1 MVPFSHMSTPFNV
14 KENLIAML
22 GVQALPEE
30 KRVELLN
37 MATELVEK
45 RVFVRLIEG
54 LSDAD
59 AAEAEKFADK
69 PEEFIAFVASKGPSI
84 ETLVQEEVAKVRD
97 ELKADTDALELA

>member
-1 MVPFSHMSTPFNV
+1 MLSFMHMSTPFNV
-14 KENLIAML
+14 KENLIAVL
-22 GVQALPEE
+22 GLQALPEE

-59 AAEAEKFADK
+59 SAEAEKFADK
-69 PEEFIAFVASKGPSI
+69 PEEFLAFVASKGPSI
-84 ETLVQEEVAKVRD
+84 ETLVQEEVSKVRE
-97 ELKADTDALELA
+97 ELKADTTALEQA